1 MKRMGQFITLLNMI
15 KTVICNVLSNV
26 IVIMNLGNV

>member
-1 MKRMGQFITLLNMI
+1 MKRTGQFITHLNMI
-15 KTVICNVLSNV
+15 KTVIYNVLSNV